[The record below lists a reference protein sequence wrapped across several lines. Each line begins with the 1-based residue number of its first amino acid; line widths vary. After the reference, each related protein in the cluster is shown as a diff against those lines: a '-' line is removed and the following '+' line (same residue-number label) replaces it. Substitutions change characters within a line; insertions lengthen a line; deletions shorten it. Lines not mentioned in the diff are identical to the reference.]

1 MKVPALPETIACGN
15 LMGDVNLDGR
25 INIYDI
31 LILADLAA
39 GVIESEL
46 CSMELGDV
54 APSGGLTYND
64 VMILIYFVMGY

>member
-1 MKVPALPETIACGN
+1 MCIR
-15 LMGDVNLDGR
+15 DS
-25 INIYDI
+25 
-31 LILADLAA
+31 LAA